1 MVRPLHHAPVWK
13 LESIWKWVYKWF
25 FWKSYNFYSILFNT
39 VQLWIFKIVWVDFC
53 FAFWIGFLLC
63 MVFVS
68 QTFYAIYIYYLLNHN
83 ILGHRYPFYT
93 FVVLPYLVFTHNGR
107 CFAVSGLCVVTDYC
121 VRGEL
126 YMIPW
131 MKSVKSFHRL
141 VEY

>member
-93 FVVLPYLVFTHNGR
+93 FIGVTLFSVYTQWKVF
-107 CFAVSGLCVVTDYC
+107 CSQWIVCCYWLLCKRRIIHDTLN
-121 VRGEL
+121 EN
-126 YMIPW
+126 
-131 MKSVKSFHRL
+131 VKSFHRL